1 MEVSVMKKKILIFT
15 LYFVFAFATIIG
27 IGTGY
32 SQKITAWFYDIK
44 VNIDGSSVGFYRQP
58 FIYEG
63 QVYVS
68 LNDLA
73 NNLGFTIQW
82 DDKNKTMNLSSDNQR
97 FSVNTLQQ
105 QLDQKNLEIANLK
118 FQLSQKKVELDIL
131 RDGESTSSTSY
142 DDLRDLEKRLE
153 DRYDDHRNDGRTMEF
168 DDYRLSELSNGD
180 IQVRMYG
187 DFDRTS
193 SYWRY
198 RDESD
203 FEDFIEEICEEIDR
217 EFNKDIEIIVYD
229 KDKDRIAEYTY
240 DYRRSRLTEDYTY
253 GSSSSSSDDKLE
265 ELEELLADEYD
276 RHRNNGR
283 YLDFDYHLSQ
293 KSNDDIEVIMDA
305 DFDRTDNEWK
315 DRDKSYFRDFIL
327 DICKEVDRKFD
338 EDVKVIV
345 YDEDNHRIAEY
356 TYDESKGRM
365 DGTYD
370 YEY

>member
-1 MEVSVMKKKILIFT
+1 MKKKILAFT
-15 LYFVFAFATIIG
+15 LCFVFVFATIVG
-27 IGTGY
+27 FGVGY

-44 VNIDGSSVGFYRQP
+44 VNIDGASIGFYRQP

-82 DDKNKTMNLSSDNQR
+82 DNENKTMNLSSNNNR
-97 FSVNTLQQ
+97 FTVNTLQQ

-118 FQLSQKKVELDIL
+118 FQLSQKEVELDIL
-131 RDGESTSSTSY
+131 RDDDHTSSSSY
-142 DDLRDLEKRLE
+142 DDLRDVEKRLE
-153 DRYDDHRNDGRTMEF
+153 DRYEDHRNDGRTMDF

-180 IQVRMYG
+180 IQVKMYG

-193 SYWRY
+193 SSWRY

-217 EFNKDIEIIVYD
+217 DFNEDIEVIVYD
-229 KDKDRIAEYTY
+229 KDNDRLAEYTY
-240 DYRRSRLTEDYTY
+240 DYSRSRLTEDYTY
-253 GSSSSSSDDKLE
+253 GSTSSSSDDALE
-265 ELEELLADEYD
+265 DLEELLDDEYN
-276 RHRNNGR
+276 RHRNHSR
-283 YLDFDYHLSQ
+283 YLDFRYQLSQ
-293 KSNDDIEVIMDA
+293 KSNDDVEVIMDA
-305 DFDRTDNEWK
+305 DFNRTDDAWQ
-315 DRDKSYFRDFIL
+315 DRDKSDFRDFIL
-327 DICKEVDRKFD
+327 DICKEVDKKFD

-345 YDEDNHRIAEY
+345 YDEDHTRIAEY
-356 TYDESKGRM
+356 TYDESKGTI